1 VSAIFTSVV
10 RRSLLR
16 VSETGEAC
24 LTGKWSIGGLKASN
38 RPSES
43 EPETGAVRTVPQRE
57 VLLRHRVRRRAPL
70 RYRVRRLSKAKT
82 SH

>member
-1 VSAIFTSVV
+1 
-10 RRSLLR
+10 
-16 VSETGEAC
+16 
-24 LTGKWSIGGLKASN
+24 
-38 RPSES
+38 
-43 EPETGAVRTVPQRE
+43 VRTVPQRE